1 MTSYMATKTEAYVDT
16 SALIA
21 FLDRSD
27 SYHPLFRRLF
37 SSPPRLITSA
47 LVIAE
52 GHGWFLRR
60 YDRNRAIQFLNFID
74 DLVVLA
80 IQRFDRQELT
90 KTTRLVKKFGDQSLT
105 LADAH
110 GLAMIHERRIST
122 CWSTDRHLGLTGATL
137 VISSSLL

>member
-1 MTSYMATKTEAYVDT
+1 MATKTEAYVDT

-27 SYHPLFRRLF
+27 SYHPLFRGLF
-37 SSPPRLITSA
+37 SSPPPLITSA

-60 YDRNRAIQFLNFID
+60 YDRSRAIQFLNFID
-74 DLVVLA
+74 DLSVLA
-80 IQRFDRQELT
+80 IQRFDRDELA
-90 KTTRLVKKFGDQSLT
+90 KTSRLVKKFGVQSLT

-110 GLAMIHERRIST
+110 GLAIISERRIST
-122 CWSTDRHLGLTGATL
+122 CWSTDRHLGLTSAKL
-137 VISSSLL
+137 VISSARP